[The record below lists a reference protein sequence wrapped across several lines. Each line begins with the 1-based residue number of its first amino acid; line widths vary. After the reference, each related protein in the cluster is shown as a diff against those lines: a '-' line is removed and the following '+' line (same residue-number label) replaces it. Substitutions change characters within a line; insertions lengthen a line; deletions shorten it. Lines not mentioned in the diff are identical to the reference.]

1 MKICALCHRVP
12 TRYIVAGALLVGLGG
27 GIIIGSG
34 LTAFQVEMYKST
46 MKRIVNQAVNQLGHA
61 AEKGRRKK

>member
-1 MKICALCHRVP
+1 MKVCVLCHSIP

-34 LTAFQVEMYKST
+34 LTAFQMEMYKST
-46 MKRIVNQAVNQLGHA
+46 MKGILNQAVNQLGHA
-61 AEKGRRKK
+61 AQKGGRKR